1 MAGLFGS
8 FLGGSGDILIKVG
21 ADVGDAVKGLGD
33 VKKSLGD
40 TAGSG
45 AKFQQG
51 VQAAAL
57 PAAAALTGL
66 AAAGIACAKAAA
78 TAEESQAKLDEQ
90 IKRSTGT
97 NAAGIQMANDWVS
110 AYSAQ
115 VAISKG
121 ELRPA
126 LAGLVRATGDLQ
138 HAQELLTL
146 SADIAAASGKDLGS
160 VSAAVGKAYNGQAGA
175 LKRLVPSISD
185 AAVKSGDWA
194 TIQKELNKQ
203 VGGAAVDAA
212 KTTEGQYR
220 ALQLQMQGLQVT
232 IGQALLPVFK
242 QLIQIMIPL
251 AALAKE
257 HANVIVMLGVAMA
270 GLSAAVL
277 VANAVIKI
285 NQAVTI
291 AAAAANRLL
300 NLSTIGTTV
309 SMIRQR
315 VTMIALAV
323 TQKVVRAA
331 TLAWTAAQ
339 WLLNVALSANPIGLV
354 VVAVVALGAALVI
367 AYRHSSTF
375 RGVVQS
381 AFQAVTK
388 YGWLLLGPIG
398 AYIKAIQLAWEHS
411 ATFRNIATA
420 AFDAVYGAIQRVID
434 LIASLAGK
442 LGGLHVPSWV
452 HSLTS
457 AMPHGYY
464 VPAPAPAGVAG
475 FAAETGSGM
484 VVNVSVTGAIDP
496 ESTALQ
502 IRRILER
509 HDRRRGRRPLGGQA
523 PES

>member
-45 AKFQQG
+45 ARFQKG
-51 VQAAAL
+51 VQAAAI

-97 NAAGIQMANDWVS
+97 NAAGIQMANDWVA
-110 AYSAQ
+110 AYSKQ
-115 VAISKG
+115 VAISQG

-138 HAQELLTL
+138 HAQELLTV
-146 SADIAAASGKDLGS
+146 SADVAAASGKDLGS

-203 VGGAAVDAA
+203 TGGAAVDAA

-220 ALQLQMQGLQVT
+220 ALQIQMQGLQVT
-232 IGQALLPVFK
+232 IGKALLPVFQ
-242 QLIQIMIPL
+242 QLIQVMIPL
-251 AALAKE
+251 AGIAKE
-257 HANVIVMLGVAMA
+257 HTNVILALGAGMA
-270 GLSAAVL
+270 ALAIAVL
-277 VANAVIKI
+277 AANAVIKI

-291 AAAAANRLL
+291 AAAAAERILGT
-300 NLSTIGTTV
+300 STLGTTLQV
-309 SMIRQR
+309 IRQR
-315 VTMIALAV
+315 VTMIVLAAA
-323 TQKVVRAA
+323 QKVVRAA

-339 WLLNVALSANPIGLV
+339 WLLNVALDANPIGLV

-375 RGVVQS
+375 RNVVQE
-381 AFQAVTK
+381 AFQAVIK

-411 ATFRNIATA
+411 ATFRNIATG
-420 AFDAVYGAIQRVID
+420 AFDAVYSAISRVID
-434 LIASLAGK
+434 LIGSLAGK
-442 LGGLHVPSWV
+442 LGGLHKPSWLPLSV
-452 HSLTS
+452 LPTS
-457 AMPHGYY
+457 YY
-464 VPAPAPAGVAG
+464 VPTPAGVGAG
-475 FAAETGSGM
+475 TFAAETGSGM
-484 VVNVSVTGAIDP
+484 TVNVTVTGAIDP

-509 HDRRRGRRPLGGQA
+509 HDRRRGRRPLGGEA
-523 PES
+523 PEA